1 MMITSAEEFKRYVES
16 EIEDE
21 NAKAFDPAPDD
32 VWFDV
37 LLKYP
42 ELSRDVVFNHTIS
55 VDVLERLCLC
65 DDMHVR
71 WEIAIK
77 RRINRAI
84 FEQLARDKSII
95 IRHRIACNPKAPED
109 ILAQLAGDE
118 DPIVSEAA
126 RKRIGLKS
134 NRA

>member
-1 MMITSAEEFKRYVES
+1 MITSAEDFKRYVES
-16 EIEDE
+16 ENEDE
-21 NAKAFDPAPDD
+21 NAKAFDPAPDE

-55 VDVLERLCLC
+55 LKVLERLCLC
-65 DDMHVR
+65 EDMHVR

-77 RRINRAI
+77 RRLNRAI
-84 FEQLARDKSII
+84 FEQLACDKSVIV
-95 IRHRIACNPKAPED
+95 RHRIACNPKVPED

-126 RKRIGLKS
+126 RKRLVLT
-134 NRA
+134 